1 MSPQGESVK
10 VGSGS
15 PQAAAGSGVAMPT
28 RSGTTVSRGA
38 EVWDPT
44 VAERLLRVS
53 PRRHG
58 NGKLGAC
65 AVLPG
70 PRPAPPHP
78 PPLGPPP
85 ASVLPPSQAAGSNS
99 FWTPNAFSLTIGCNS
114 RVPDSC
120 ILGSLVRW
128 MSSRPAPHQLSQ

>member
-1 MSPQGESVK
+1 MSPQRTESVK

-15 PQAAAGSGVAMPT
+15 PRAAAGSGVAMPT

-44 VAERLLRVS
+44 VAELLLRVS
-53 PRRHG
+53 PRHHG

-70 PRPAPPHP
+70 PRPCW
-78 PPLGPPP
+78 
-85 ASVLPPSQAAGSNS
+85 VLTRQRLACQS
-99 FWTPNAFSLTIGCNS
+99 GCGQQLFL
-114 RVPDSC
+114 DS
-120 ILGSLVRW
+120 
-128 MSSRPAPHQLSQ
+128 